1 MHWIPCSKIEC
12 SGFYTCI
19 DDLEGIVSVD
29 AMDVLQ
35 QMEQTKENQVKECQ
49 EEIEWLKD
57 EVSYY
62 ERDADNKLQQ
72 ITAANQLVN
81 NLYDMVLE
89 CQRMNRK
96 KILDAIL
103 EISNQLDNY

>member
-1 MHWIPCSKIEC
+1 MVYNTNL
-12 SGFYTCI
+12 GFITCI

>member
-1 MHWIPCSKIEC
+1 MVYNANL
-12 SGFYTCI
+12 GFITCI
-19 DDLEGIVSVD
+19 DDLEGIISVD

-35 QMEQTKENQVKECQ
+35 QMEQTKKNQVKECQ

>member
-1 MHWIPCSKIEC
+1 MVYNTNL
-12 SGFYTCI
+12 GFITCI
-19 DDLEGIVSVD
+19 DDLEGIISVD

-49 EEIEWLKD
+49 EEIEWLND

-72 ITAANQLVN
+72 IKAANQLVN

>member
-1 MHWIPCSKIEC
+1 MVYNTNL
-12 SGFYTCI
+12 GFITCI
-19 DDLEGIVSVD
+19 DDLEGIISVD

>member
-1 MHWIPCSKIEC
+1 MVYNTNL
-12 SGFYTCI
+12 GFITCI
-19 DDLEGIVSVD
+19 DDLEGIISVD

-72 ITAANQLVN
+72 IIAANQLVN

>member
-1 MHWIPCSKIEC
+1 MVYNTNL
-12 SGFYTCI
+12 GFITCI

-49 EEIEWLKD
+49 DEIEWLKD

-62 ERDADNKLQQ
+62 ERDVDNKLQQ

>member
-1 MHWIPCSKIEC
+1 MVYNTNL
-12 SGFYTCI
+12 GFITCI
-19 DDLEGIVSVD
+19 DDLEGIISVD

-35 QMEQTKENQVKECQ
+35 QMEQTKKNQVKECQ

>member
-1 MHWIPCSKIEC
+1 MVYNTNL
-12 SGFYTCI
+12 GFITCI
-19 DDLEGIVSVD
+19 DDLEGIISVD

-49 EEIEWLKD
+49 DEIEWLKD

>member
-1 MHWIPCSKIEC
+1 MVYNANL
-12 SGFYTCI
+12 GFITCI
-19 DDLEGIVSVD
+19 DDLEGIISVD